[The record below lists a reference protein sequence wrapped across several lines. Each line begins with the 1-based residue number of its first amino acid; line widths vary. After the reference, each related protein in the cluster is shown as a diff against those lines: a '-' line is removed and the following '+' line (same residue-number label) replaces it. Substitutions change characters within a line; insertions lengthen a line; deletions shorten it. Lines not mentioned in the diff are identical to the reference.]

1 MRSYVTRERA
11 RYIEAASPAIIRH
24 REESPVAIISHP
36 FVRFTELG
44 HQMVNFGVR
53 GVLFGRIV
61 LQLLQID
68 IPSRL
73 ELAAAGAT
81 GG

>member
-1 MRSYVTRERA
+1 
-11 RYIEAASPAIIRH
+11 
-24 REESPVAIISHP
+24 
-36 FVRFTELG
+36 
-44 HQMVNFGVR
+44 MVNLGVR